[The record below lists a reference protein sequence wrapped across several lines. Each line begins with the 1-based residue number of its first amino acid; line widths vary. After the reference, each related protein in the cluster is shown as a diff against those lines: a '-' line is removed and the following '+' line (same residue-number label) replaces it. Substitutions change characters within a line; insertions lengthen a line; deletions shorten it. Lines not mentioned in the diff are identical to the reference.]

1 MSAGCGGSPIIA
13 SVDHFGVT
21 VYTTP
26 IVNQGATPMTIFLIW
41 IACSVLAVA
50 IAGGAK
56 LGVTQKQLDA
66 EYDLQYRQL
75 NGLA

>member
-1 MSAGCGGSPIIA
+1 
-13 SVDHFGVT
+13 
-21 VYTTP
+21 
-26 IVNQGATPMTIFLIW
+26 MTIFLIW